1 MDDSES
7 QLDRFLRRQPVLGE
21 GVYLARTAVVVG
33 DVTLGDH
40 ASVWYQAV
48 LRGDINYI
56 KVGDYSNIQD
66 GAVIHLADEYPCE
79 IGDWVTVGHGAVVHA
94 CKVGDEC
101 LIGMNST
108 ILDGAEVGA
117 QSIVGANALVTQDTK
132 IPEGSLVL
140 GSPAKAVRALSS
152 DERAGLRTWA
162 VPLWRGL
169 WTVGS
174 CAKTRP
180 SSIRS
185 ATTSPCSSST
195 RGSPCPSG
203 SRGAAPPCSSPI
215 PITRTTASAWATV

>member
-1 MDDSES
+1 MDDSDS

-33 DVTLGDH
+33 DVTIGDH
-40 ASVWYQAV
+40 SSVWYHAV

-56 KVGDYSNIQD
+56 KVGAYSNIQD

-79 IGDWVTVGHGAVVHA
+79 IGDWVTVGHSAVVHA

-108 ILDGAEVGA
+108 ILDGAEIGA

-162 VPLWRGL
+162 QKYVDNAAYCLRHKL
-169 WTVGS
+169 NVGG
-174 CAKTRP
+174 AL
-180 SSIRS
+180 
-185 ATTSPCSSST
+185 ST
-195 RGSPCPSG
+195 RDE
-203 SRGAAPPCSSPI
+203 
-215 PITRTTASAWATV
+215 